1 MEETLASQRMAEI
14 DLINN
19 LEKISSKI
27 PDRILKLEGYILK
40 ENHKEQL
47 EIVIFKGFSSS
58 TTHPIE
64 IDLEKRVVGFSYILT
79 NFKLYKAPLT
89 ENEDNFIKE
98 NWISAHFSKRDNLKN
113 DKYHGERYAHDNRF
127 FNIIFTKLNDKAYI
141 HPFFESSVINDAITD
156 KHLCITEKSGI
167 PFLCGAIAIPLSSMF
182 YVTKNI

>member
-1 MEETLASQRMAEI
+1 MEETLTSPKMAEI

-27 PDRILKLEGYILK
+27 PHRILKLEGFILK

-64 IDLEKRVVGFSYILT
+64 IDLEKKVIAFTYTLT

-89 ENEDNFIKE
+89 ETEDNFIRENQNPVFFLNRK
-98 NWISAHFSKRDNLKN
+98 NWI
-113 DKYHGERYAHDNRF
+113 
-127 FNIIFTKLNDKAYI
+127 
-141 HPFFESSVINDAITD
+141 
-156 KHLCITEKSGI
+156 
-167 PFLCGAIAIPLSSMF
+167 
-182 YVTKNI
+182 